1 MQVCF
6 AENILPDKA
15 IKCAGGFMERDKTE
29 QNRKTENTDTV
40 SQALMTIYSGVF
52 CIDLLDDTYSIV
64 RAPMEISAML
74 RKISSAQQ
82 AINLAIQKTVFEEE
96 IVDMLSFV
104 NLSTLPERME
114 RMPLLSTEYQGIL
127 SGWVRGSFIECEREP
142 DGSLRKVLYT
152 YQVIDGQK
160 REELSRMQAMKANYL
175 LTERENRFKT
185 NVLENEKKSLTDD
198 LIFQNN
204 FTKILME
211 QMNCG
216 VLAYAIPGRKLL
228 HINRE
233 ALRIYGW
240 RDFAEADRKLA
251 SNWTHVRLMNTEDGK
266 KLRMLRKR
274 EGSVKYH
281 FIEDEGTEHEKQI
294 IAESKSLTGRHGGK
308 VIISTF
314 MDITHTLTLEE
325 DKRSLTGERN
335 ALTAENTELNHAI
348 DAVHSILNSG
358 SYLCTYDSM
367 GKELLGIKYST
378 ALRKLYGYDGE
389 EDFPDVW
396 ESWISC
402 VHPEDRE
409 YVEKSYFEALED
421 HSGNTSYDV
430 TYRSRRKDGEI
441 RWQRVAGY
449 VIRQENG
456 APITCYGLVMDID
469 EQKKTADRIED
480 ALNQARLA
488 NEAKTSFL
496 ARMSHDIRTPLNG
509 IQGLI
514 EINEKHSKDV
524 DFTTRNR
531 RKAKVAADHLL
542 ALINDVLQLSKLE
555 EPDIRLAHEPF
566 NMMDMADDIF
576 TIIEMKANE
585 NGITVTREADPDV
598 YQYACVWG
606 SPLHVRQI
614 FINILGNAVKYNK
627 KNGSIFTSMKA
638 EKTGPGIVV
647 FKTEMSDTGI
657 GMSEEFLKHLYDPFA
672 REHEEAGCG
681 YEGTGLGM
689 AIVKQL
695 VDKMGGAIHVESRA
709 GEGTCF
715 TVEIPFE
722 TATEND
728 VERLREENE
737 PGNIT
742 GTRILLVDDNE
753 LNREIATTLLSDAGA
768 EITEALNGK
777 QAVEI
782 FSENRPGTFDVI
794 LMDVMMPVMNGYEA
808 TRRIRGLERED
819 AGKIPV
825 IAMTANAFAEDIDKA
840 KKAGMNAHLSKPL
853 DVPKMLALIARYT
866 TKHTG

>member
-1 MQVCF
+1 MEQ
-6 AENILPDKA
+6 DK
-15 IKCAGGFMERDKTE
+15 MEQR
-29 QNRKTENTDTV
+29 RKTENTDIV
-40 SQALMTIYSGVF
+40 SQALLAIYSGVF
-52 CIDLLDDTYSIV
+52 CIDLAEDTYSIV
-64 RAPMEISAML
+64 HAPMEISVML

-82 AINLAIQKTVFEEE
+82 AINLAIQKTVLEGE

-104 NLSTLPERME
+104 NLKTLPERME
-114 RMPLLSTEYQGIL
+114 SMRCLSTEYQGML
-127 SGWVRGSFIECEREP
+127 SGWVRGSFIETERDA

-152 YQVIDGQK
+152 YQIIDAQK

-175 LTERENRFKT
+175 LTERENRVKT
-185 NVLENEKKSLTDD
+185 NVLENEKKSLADD
-198 LIFQNN
+198 LNFQNN
-204 FTKILME
+204 FTKIMME

-216 VLAYAIPGRKLL
+216 VMAYSIPGRNLL
-228 HINRE
+228 HIIKE

-240 RDFAEADRKLA
+240 RDFEEADRNLTGKWK
-251 SNWTHVRLMNTEDGK
+251 NVRLISPEDGK
-266 KLRMLRKR
+266 RLRMLRKR
-274 EGSVKYH
+274 EGSVKYR
-281 FIEDEGTEHEKQI
+281 FIEDAGTDHEKQI
-294 IAESKSLTGRHGGK
+294 VAESKSLIGRHGGK

-314 MDITHTLTLEE
+314 MDITHTLTLEK

-358 SYLCTYDSM
+358 SYLCTYDSE
-367 GKELLGIKYST
+367 GKELLSIKYSR
-378 ALRKLYGYDGE
+378 ALRKLYGYEGE

-396 ESWISC
+396 DSWISC

-469 EQKKTADRIED
+469 EQKKASDKIED
-480 ALNQARLA
+480 ALYRAKLA

-514 EINEKHSKDV
+514 EINEKHSSDIG
-524 DFTTRNR
+524 FTTRNR
-531 RKAKVAADHLL
+531 KKAKVAADHLL

-555 EPDIRLAHEPF
+555 DPDIRLSHEPF
-566 NMMDMADDIF
+566 NMVEMADDIF

-585 NGITVTREADPDV
+585 NGITVTREEDPGV
-598 YQYACVWG
+598 HQYACVWG

-627 KNGSIFTSMKA
+627 KNGRIFTKMQA
-638 EKTGPGIVV
+638 ENTGPDTVV
-647 FKTEMSDTGI
+647 FRIEMSDTGI
-657 GMSEEFLKHLYDPFA
+657 GMSEEFLQHLYEPFA
-672 REHEEAGCG
+672 REHEESIGG

-689 AIVKQL
+689 SIVKQL
-695 VDKMGGAIHVESRA
+695 IDKMGGTIQMESKV
-709 GEGTCF
+709 GEGSRF
-715 TVEIPFE
+715 IVEIPFE
-722 TATEND
+722 MATEEE
-728 VERLREENE
+728 VERRQEESD
-737 PGNIT
+737 PGSIA
-742 GTRILLVDDNE
+742 GKKILLVEDNE
-753 LNREIATTLLSDAGA
+753 LNRDIARTLLSDAGA

-782 FSENRPGTFDVI
+782 FSNSSKGAFDVI

-808 TRRIRGLERED
+808 TRRIRSLDRED
-819 AGKIPV
+819 AGKIPI
-825 IAMTANAFAEDIDKA
+825 IAMTANAFSEDIDRA
-840 KKAGMNAHLSKPL
+840 KNVGMNAHLSKPL
-853 DVPKMLALIARYT
+853 DVPKMLALVAKYT
-866 TKHTG
+866 GEI